1 MSFVY
6 RSQQKELRDII
17 QENFSD
23 YNEKFNLKIEKIVY
37 LPEKKMF

>member
-6 RSQQKELRDII
+6 RSQQKEFRDII

-23 YNEKFNLKIEKIVY
+23 WNEKFNLKIEKIVY
-37 LPEKKMF
+37 LPGKEMF